1 MPHLRNAREITGRH
15 GRGGDDQG
23 WTVDDNDR
31 EITKKYASDY
41 AKSISAIQIE
51 RQRPRRAEIGD
62 VVRRHAFHYCYDTAA
77 ELGLLNTLYALVIV
91 GLNLFTATTKAIDR
105 RSNKHGKKIRIY
117 DKPRTPYHR
126 VIDSESAPKPK
137 LSGTLLIVAGIYG
150 PVGALLPQF
159 LRPPLPLHRCRNGLQ
174 PRSADRRWRH
184 AAVAASLGA
193 SLGSPTIGLLL
204 AEVSLVSL
212 FATFSLP
219 ETRGIDL
226 ATSRTTAAK

>member
-1 MPHLRNAREITGRH
+1 MRSRSRPYKSNDNAHVE
-15 GRGGDDQG
+15 Q
-23 WTVDDNDR
+23 N
-31 EITKKYASDY
+31 
-41 AKSISAIQIE
+41 
-51 RQRPRRAEIGD
+51 GD

-105 RSNKHGKKIRIY
+105 ALEQTREKDPHLRQASGAVPPRHRFGIRTEA
-117 DKPRTPYHR
+117 KAVRC
-126 VIDSESAPKPK
+126 
-137 LSGTLLIVAGIYG
+137 TLLIVAGIYG

>member
-1 MPHLRNAREITGRH
+1 MRNAREITGRH

-31 EITKKYASDY
+31 EITKKYANDY

-137 LSGTLLIVAGIYG
+137 LCGTLLIVANIYG
-150 PVGALLPQF
+150 PVGAFLPQF
-159 LRPPLPLHRCRNGLQ
+159 FAPRYRYTGAGMACNLGALTGDGVTPLWR
-174 PRSADRRWRH
+174 RRW
-184 AAVAASLGA
+184 APAWGVQPSGCFW
-193 SLGSPTIGLLL
+193 P
-204 AEVSLVSL
+204 
-212 FATFSLP
+212 
-219 ETRGIDL
+219 
-226 ATSRTTAAK
+226 K